1 MHRKWGMGNRVTH
14 FATAASESEEKRAG
28 GLEDAA
34 ENSKAP
40 HSDSDSFASN
50 SSNSAGAT
58 VAAHEKGWMMGIPL
72 TKAARRILIVDDE
85 TAIADTLALIFQLQ
99 RYEVRVA
106 YTAERAVEMIAEW
119 VPELAVLDVMLPE
132 MNGIELALVIKA
144 NHPRCHVLLFSG
156 HANTGMLLEEAGR
169 KGYQFEILAKPVQP
183 ELMLERA
190 SALLSGPDESIY
202 N

>member
-1 MHRKWGMGNRVTH
+1 MGNRVTQLD
-14 FATAASESEEKRAG
+14 ARTESDAKEKRATD
-28 GLEDAA
+28 GLHDPD
-34 ENSKAP
+34 ENNKAL

-50 SSNSAGAT
+50 PSNSADVRIAS
-58 VAAHEKGWMMGIPL
+58 HEKGWMMGMPVS
-72 TKAARRILIVDDE
+72 KHARRILIVDDE
-85 TAIADTLALIFQLQ
+85 AAIADTLALIFQLQ
-99 RYEVRVA
+99 RYDVRVA
-106 YTAERAVEMIAEW
+106 YSAEQAIEMIAEW

-132 MNGIELALVIKA
+132 MNGIDLALVIKA

-169 KGYQFEILAKPVQP
+169 KGHQFEILAKPVQP

-190 SALLSGPDESIY
+190 SDLLSGTDESIY